1 MRPEEAQELW
11 RRIERLYHEALERE
25 QSERASFLAEACEGD
40 EELRREV
47 ESLLRFDL
55 QAKNFIESPALEVV
69 ARAQAGAQEETLIGR
84 MIGHYRI
91 LSLLGEGGMS
101 EVYLALDTSLERRV
115 ALKLL
120 PAKFTQDAD
129 RLRRFIQE
137 AKAAS
142 NLNHPNIITIHE
154 IGVTDDV
161 HFVATE
167 YIEGQTLRQ
176 LMDGAPLALSRAIDM
191 TTQIAN
197 ALAVAHAA
205 GIVHRDIKP
214 ENVMIRPDGYLKVL
228 DFGIA
233 KLLTGRQ
240 GDRTTERH
248 WDGETERRGD
258 GATGGRSEKEIGDVG
273 EEKSRDEIENRPVA
287 PSPRRPV
294 AAPLRPSAPYTEA
307 GMVLG
312 TTPYMSPEQARGQAV
327 DERTDIFSLGVLL
340 YEMIAGRLPFD
351 GATRKDII
359 HAITD
364 REPPPLGAGAPA
376 ALREIVGRALRK
388 DRAERYQSAN
398 ELIDDLRKLKRELRT
413 SGHLQMAY
421 QPRAWNDSTLITS
434 SARID
439 TRTRASELPTA
450 EGKTSTSPDNRS
462 GLDRLSSVLKGR
474 ALIPLA
480 LVALVVAGWL
490 VYFYSRPPQT
500 AIDSLAVLPFVYAGP
515 GENSDADAEYLADGL
530 TDGLINSLAQLPSV
544 KVIARS
550 SVFRFKKDQ
559 SDPQAIARRLG
570 VRAVLTGRVT
580 HRGDALSISAELTDA
595 RDGSHLWGAHF
606 ERRLSDLLAV
616 QEEIAQRITAGLR
629 LKLTDAESKQLGK
642 RYTEKT
648 EAHQLYLRGRQ
659 MFLQFTP
666 EGSRKALEYFR
677 QAIDLDPDYALAYA
691 GICYVY
697 AVGAGTYEE
706 PGEAMRK
713 ARHAAL
719 QALKLDEA
727 LPQAHF
733 SLALVKWWADWDWTA
748 AEAGFKR
755 TIELDPNN
763 ANFRALYADF
773 LSTQERFPDAIAQAQ
788 RAQELDPISVYVS
801 SVVVK
806 VYYNA
811 RQYDRALEAYR
822 QMSELEPDSP
832 RGRRDLGLILLQ
844 RRQYAEAIAALAQ
857 AVARKAEPDFISEL
871 ALAYAVAGRRD
882 EARRTLAQL
891 QGVAKQR
898 YVPPFYIAK
907 VYAGLGENTQAMALL
922 NRAFQDRSDQLT
934 GLRVEPAFD
943 PMRADPRFIDLMQRV
958 GLAQ

>member
-1 MRPEEAQELW
+1 
-11 RRIERLYHEALERE
+11 
-25 QSERASFLAEACEGD
+25 
-40 EELRREV
+40 
-47 ESLLRFDL
+47 
-55 QAKNFIESPALEVV
+55 
-69 ARAQAGAQEETLIGR
+69 
-84 MIGHYRI
+84 
-91 LSLLGEGGMS
+91 
-101 EVYLALDTSLERRV
+101 
-115 ALKLL
+115 
-120 PAKFTQDAD
+120 
-129 RLRRFIQE
+129 
-137 AKAAS
+137 
-142 NLNHPNIITIHE
+142 
-154 IGVTDDV
+154 
-161 HFVATE
+161 
-167 YIEGQTLRQ
+167 
-176 LMDGAPLALSRAIDM
+176 
-191 TTQIAN
+191 
-197 ALAVAHAA
+197 
-205 GIVHRDIKP
+205 
-214 ENVMIRPDGYLKVL
+214 
-228 DFGIA
+228 
-233 KLLTGRQ
+233 
-240 GDRTTERH
+240 
-248 WDGETERRGD
+248 
-258 GATGGRSEKEIGDVG
+258 
-273 EEKSRDEIENRPVA
+273 
-287 PSPRRPV
+287 
-294 AAPLRPSAPYTEA
+294 
-307 GMVLG
+307 
-312 TTPYMSPEQARGQAV
+312 MSPEQARGKAV

-351 GATRKDII
+351 GDTRKDII
-359 HAITD
+359 HAITG

-388 DRAERYQSAN
+388 DRAERYQSVN
-398 ELIDDLRKLKRELRT
+398 ELIDDLRQLKRELRT

-421 QPRAWNDSTLITS
+421 QPRAWNEATLITS
-434 SARID
+434 SARLD

-462 GLDRLSSVLKGR
+462 GLGRLAGVLKRR

-480 LVALVVAGWL
+480 LVAIGMVVWL
-490 VYFYSRPPQT
+490 AYFYSRPPQT

-515 GENSDADAEYLADGL
+515 GENTDTDAEYLADGL
-530 TDGLINSLAQLPSV
+530 TDGLINSLSQLPSV

-595 RDGSHLWGAHF
+595 RDGSHLWGARY
-606 ERRLSDLLAV
+606 ERRLSDLIVV

-666 EGSRKALEYFR
+666 EGSRKALEHFR

-733 SLALVKWWADWDWTA
+733 SLALVKWWADWDWAA
-748 AEAGFKR
+748 AESGFKR
-755 TIELDPNN
+755 SIELDPNN

-806 VYYNA
+806 VYFNA
-811 RQYDRALEAYR
+811 RQYDRAFEAYR
-822 QMSELEPDSP
+822 RMSELEPDSP
-832 RGRRDLGLILLQ
+832 RGRRDFGRIQLQ
-844 RRQYAEAIAALAQ
+844 RGQYAEAIDALAQ

-871 ALAYAVAGRRD
+871 AHAYAVAGRRD

-891 QGVAKQR
+891 QDVAKQR
-898 YVPPFYIAK
+898 YVPLFYIAK
-907 VYAGLGENTQAMALL
+907 VYAGLGDKTQSLDLL
-922 NRAFQDRSDQLT
+922 NQAFQQRSDQLT

-943 PMRADPRFIDLMQRV
+943 PLRADPRFIDLMRRV